1 MFLAIT
7 KALKPGW
14 CLKDEN
20 KKESEEEYVR
30 CFINSVFCQ
39 I

>member
-1 MFLAIT
+1 VFLAIT

-20 KKESEEEYVR
+20 KKECEEEYVR
-30 CFINSVFCQ
+30 CFIKPLFYR